1 MAVEIDHPA
10 TTRIDKLIWYL
21 RFAKSRSLAQAIVE
35 KGRIR
40 LNGQRIN
47 KPGHVVRAGDVLTLM
62 IQGEVQAIRILTLP
76 TRRGPAS
83 EAAACWEPATKEE
96 PTDHE

>member
-1 MAVEIDHPA
+1 MAVEIAHSA
-10 TTRIDKLIWYL
+10 TIRIDKLIWYL

-40 LNGQRIN
+40 LNGHRVT
-47 KPGHVVRAGDVLTLM
+47 KPGHVVRIGDVLTLM
-62 IQGEVQAIRILTLP
+62 IQGEVQAIRIRILP

-83 EAAACWEPATKEE
+83 EAAACWEPALGQ
-96 PTDHE
+96 